1 MAIINLSDAEWKLMN
16 RLWQSSPCTITG
28 LVADFKDDT
37 GWSKHTIISMLS
49 RLEAKGTVR
58 YNEGKRAKQFYP
70 IINREDAQIE
80 ETKNFLSRLYGG
92 SVGLML
98 NTLVNENSLSK
109 EEINELYEILKKAG
123 DK

>member
-80 ETKNFLSRLYGG
+80 ETKTFFHGFTEAVS
-92 SVGLML
+92 GLCL
-98 NTLVNENSLSK
+98 TRW
-109 EEINELYEILKKAG
+109 
-123 DK
+123 